1 MIHCSRGQRPRR
13 PVGSPKGELSAKLA
27 EGWPLADKLPSL
39 PSYKGS
45 PSRGAVSRRLTEG
58 WPFSRKTSVIA
69 LSQRLPCVKG
79 DSPRCGEM
87 SRSDRR
93 VRPRKRCRRAAQ
105 TEGLSNHI
113 VKPHIFPHAA
123 LCISPKVIQPLDT
136 RCSDMLLYSHRRRI
150 VDTRHIYHQ
159 KQKNPKKVVKTC

>member
-1 MIHCSRGQRPRR
+1 MTPHS
-13 PVGSPKGELSAKLA
+13 VGRCRAA
-27 EGWPLADKLPSL
+27 TEGF
-39 PSYKGS
+39 G
-45 PSRGAVSRRLTEG
+45 RVSGVGRRLTEG

-93 VRPRKRCRRAAQ
+93 VRPRKRCLRAAQ

-123 LCISPKVIQPLDT
+123 LCNSPKVIQPLDT
-136 RCSDMLLYSHRRRI
+136 RYSDMLLYSHRRRI
-150 VDTRHIYHQ
+150 VDIRHIYHQ
-159 KQKNPKKVVKTC
+159 KQKNPKKSCKNLLTNCISCGIIIKLSGERAQGTAQQDLEN

>member
-1 MIHCSRGQRPRR
+1 MIHRSSGRCSHQPDSYANYIFGRRGRRPRR
-13 PVGSPKGELSAKLA
+13 PIGSPRG
-27 EGWPLADKLPSL
+27 KLPA
-39 PSYKGS
+39 K
-45 PSRGAVSRRLTEG
+45 LTEG
-58 WPFSRKTSVIA
+58 WLFSLNTPVVA
-69 LSQRLPCVKG
+69 FSQRLPCVKG

-113 VKPHIFPHAA
+113 VKPHIFSHAA

>member
-1 MIHCSRGQRPRR
+1 MIHRSSGRCSQRPDSYANYIFGRRVRRPRR
-13 PVGSPKGELSAKLA
+13 SI
-27 EGWPLADKLPSL
+27 
-39 PSYKGS
+39 GS
-45 PSRGAVSRRLTEG
+45 PSREAVSRRLTEG

-113 VKPHIFPHAA
+113 VKPHIFSHVA

>member
-1 MIHCSRGQRPRR
+1 MPLDSRHCPLTKAPPRGVTPHS
-13 PVGSPKGELSAKLA
+13 VGRCRAA
-27 EGWPLADKLPSL
+27 TEGLGRVS
-39 PSYKGS
+39 G
-45 PSRGAVSRRLTEG
+45 VSRRLTEG

-136 RCSDMLLYSHRRRI
+136 RYSDMLLYSHRRRI